1 MSKLLGPDGQP
12 IQRKTLLTEDGGPTV
27 TGVRQVVG
35 DHPEAGLTPVRLA
48 AIMREA
54 EEGDPTRLMELAEAI
69 EEKYL
74 HYQGVLGTRKRAVA
88 RLPVTVEAATDD
100 AWAVEDADLVRE
112 WLRRDTLRGEVM
124 DILDS
129 VGKGYSFTEII
140 WETSGGRWWPA
151 RLEWRDPRWFTF
163 DAADGTT
170 PRLRG
175 EGGQPEAL
183 APYKWVCHQTKT
195 KSGTPVRAGLIR
207 GVAWVYLFQAFGWK
221 DWLVFLNRFGQPFRL
236 GKYGAGA
243 TPTDKDQLLRAI
255 RALSGDFGGIVPESM
270 AIELIEAKVTGN
282 VQVFR
287 DLVNEC
293 DTRVSI
299 VVLGQNLTTKVE
311 GGSLAASSTH
321 DGVRGDIRDADASDL
336 VVTLNRDLVRP
347 MIDLN
352 KGPRPAYPR
361 LVVAEPD
368 NEDLAELRESLK
380 VYVPMGLKVGASTIR
395 DKLGLPDPDADED
408 LLIAPAASA
417 APSADVERSLNGS
430 GEASGPSEVSVR
442 LKAED
447 APPRGEKTPD
457 PKDAHAARPGA
468 GEPDAIQ
475 QLTEA
480 EVGERWEPLIDP
492 VVTRIEQLI
501 AQCHSAEEFL
511 ARLPDLAADL
521 PVEGLADSLARTMF
535 AARLAGEAGDDI
547 GNG

>member
-1 MSKLLGPDGQP
+1 MAGVTLYGPDNRP
-12 IQRKTLLTEDGGPTV
+12 IQRKALLTEDGGPTV

-48 AIMREA
+48 AIMRDA
-54 EEGDPTRLMELAEAI
+54 EEGDPTSLMELAEAV

-112 WLRRDTLRGEVM
+112 WLRRDTWRGEAM
-124 DILDS
+124 ELLDS
-129 VGKGYSFTEII
+129 VGKGYSFTEIN
-140 WETSGGRWWPA
+140 WETTGGRWWPA
-151 RLEWRDPRWFTF
+151 RLEWRDPRWFAF
-163 DAADGTT
+163 DMADGTT
-170 PRLRG
+170 PRIRG
-175 EGGQPEAL
+175 EGGQLEAL

-255 RALSGDFGGIVPESM
+255 RALSGDFGGIIPESM

-282 VQVFR
+282 VQVFK
-287 DLVNEC
+287 DLINEA

-299 VVLGQNLTTKVE
+299 AVLGQNLTTKVE
-311 GGSLAASSTH
+311 GGSRAASETH
-321 DGVRGDIRDADASDL
+321 NDVRGDIRDADASDL
-336 VVTLNRDLVRP
+336 AVTLNRDIVRP
-347 MIDLN
+347 LIDLN

-361 LVVAEPD
+361 LVIAEPD
-368 NEDLAELRESLK
+368 NEDLKELRESLQ
-380 VYVPMGLKVGASTIR
+380 VYVPMGLKVGVSTIR
-395 DKLGLPDPDADED
+395 DKLGLPDPDADEEV
-408 LLIAPAASA
+408 LTASA
-417 APSADVERSLNGS
+417 AKAAVEGSLNGP
-430 GEASGPSEVSVR
+430 GASTAPSDVSVR
-442 LKAED
+442 PKDGD
-447 APPRGEKTPD
+447 AHQRGGKTPD
-457 PKDAHAARPGA
+457 PKDAHGARSGQ
-468 GEPDAIQ
+468 PDAIQ
-475 QLTEA
+475 HLTEA
-480 EVGERWEPLIDP
+480 EVGEHWEPLIDP
-492 VVTRIEQLI
+492 IITRIEQMV

-511 ARLPDLAADL
+511 ARLPGLAADL

-535 AARLAGEAGDDI
+535 AAHLAGQAGDDI